1 MIRIGVVQCAFLRSR
16 ALGDLDVAD
25 AYQPW
30 PALDRMTNTRI
41 EMAMHT
47 CLEYLHGFDCLVHL
61 KGYSGELRQG
71 KVRYPV
77 AYGTLR

>member
-30 PALDRMTNTRI
+30 PANTRI

-61 KGYSGELRQG
+61 QGYSGELRQG
-71 KVRYPV
+71 MVGYSV
-77 AYGTLR
+77 GYGTLL